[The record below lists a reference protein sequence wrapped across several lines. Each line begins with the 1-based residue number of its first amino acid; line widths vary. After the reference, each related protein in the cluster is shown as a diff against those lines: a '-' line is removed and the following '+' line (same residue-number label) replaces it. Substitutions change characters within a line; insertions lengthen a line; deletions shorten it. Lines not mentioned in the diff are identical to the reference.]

1 MKKLISVCLTISFI
15 MMTTLTGCGGMG
27 KTVDPVKL
35 ASPYDTDKTCD
46 ELSTELADASQ
57 TCDLKKAKVKGR
69 NTGNVILAVIG
80 LLFFFPVL
88 FIMDPS
94 PTDDINYVNSVE
106 HYNYLVSLC
115 DKKECETEYK
125 MIELEKPKPAEK
137 DGNKSSGNFNSA
149 SLDTNH

>member
-1 MKKLISVCLTISFI
+1 MKKLISAFVAISLI

-27 KTVDPVKL
+27 KVVDPVKL
-35 ASPYDTDKTCD
+35 ASPYDTDKSCD
-46 ELSTELADASQ
+46 ELSTELADASK
-57 TCDLKKAKVKGR
+57 TCDLKQKKVSSR

-80 LLFFFPVL
+80 ILLFLPVL

-115 DKKECETEYK
+115 DKKGCETEYK
-125 MIELEKPKPAEK
+125 MIELEKPKPVEK
-137 DGNKSSGNFNSA
+137 NGNKSSGNFNSA